1 MLEDLSPAKILI
13 VVLLIVVFF
22 GAKKIPEIAQGFG
35 KGIREFKK
43 ATRETGEDEPGP
55 APAAAAPSG
64 GTMSCCFCGSRIPR
78 ETKFC
83 PTCGKSLASP
93 TCTKCNTVNAPG
105 NKFCMSCGEKL

>member
-43 ATRETGEDEPGP
+43 ATREMGEDEPGP
-55 APAAAAPSG
+55 APPAPAPAGEMTSCFSC
-64 GTMSCCFCGSRIPR
+64 GTRIAPG
-78 ETKFC
+78 TKFC
-83 PTCGKSLASP
+83 PACGKSLAAP
-93 TCTKCNTVNAPG
+93 VCARCKTVNALG
-105 NKFCMSCGEKL
+105 NKFCSSCGESL